1 MLSIPASL
9 SPKLCHT
16 KVAARCKPDQPPEL
30 LRRRTNTLKP
40 HTIVDPLGPEKL
52 WNTPISAPRR
62 TIDHKLST
70 WGPCVTE
77 GPNWATRGGRGRG
90 SERDPIQF
98 LSKNLTYVPKL
109 LPRTSTQ
116 TCQDY
121 VVTTHLLTLRTSQ
134 SKLRSKAEAQSNKP
148 RQTPLKGPQSAN
160 FFLESPG
167 FLE

>member
-90 SERDPIQF
+90 SEREPIKI
-98 LSKNLTYVPKL
+98 LVKELDLCPKVASKDLYTN
-109 LPRTSTQ
+109 LPR
-116 TCQDY
+116 
-121 VVTTHLLTLRTSQ
+121 
-134 SKLRSKAEAQSNKP
+134 LRSHNTPTNPKNKSE
-148 RQTPLKGPQSAN
+148 QA
-160 FFLESPG
+160 
-167 FLE
+167 